1 MVKKRNLARAFF
13 VSAIIAVLI
22 FSLGLFVGYGL
33 DILRVKDVSTSL
45 KDVELETLNYVTS
58 QEFVEVFGGDNCE
71 LLNSRM
77 SLLSP
82 QIFEIGQT
90 LVKFEEKNIF
100 SGDEYKYLKGKYFLL
115 EIRAYVLFTR
125 LKNECSRD
133 YDLILYFYDQHDEDS
148 KRQGEVLDKL
158 VEIDKANVFSFDR
171 NFEIINFLTDKYEIK
186 ESPTIIVN
194 EKKKFEGLTFLGELR
209 ESLN

>member
-45 KDVELETLNYVTS
+45 KDVELETLNYITS

-71 LLNSRM
+71 LLSSRM

>member
-45 KDVELETLNYVTS
+45 KDVELETLNYITS